1 VVIAEGVHAA
11 FAPVIEV
18 HLRST
23 GAPLEWQV
31 HPASNKWVPGAHGQ
45 VHFCISRFAWWGIP
59 HSSWPGAIPNTCRL
73 PAALRW

>member
-45 VHFCISRFAWWGIP
+45 VHFCISRFAWWGVPPGLVLYLIP
-59 HSSWPGAIPNTCRL
+59 AGCRR
-73 PAALRW
+73 RWRW